1 MTAQANTHAFDDPTV
16 PHPAR
21 RYNYW
26 LGGRENYRV
35 DRASGDAV
43 AAAMPTV
50 RVGIHENRAFLR
62 RAVRF
67 MVGEGIRQLID
78 VGPGIPAPD
87 CSHEVAQALAPETRV
102 LYVDND
108 PVVIAYS
115 RALLRSAALPPVD
128 EDGRE
133 FAAAVDLDFGSADED
148 EEAEAHIDTAP
159 GVLGLDEP
167 AEIDEID
174 EIEVI
179 EEIDEVNGSGAP
191 TETRG
196 LIGHVL
202 ADLCEPERILA
213 NAELRTVI
221 DFSQPVG
228 LLMVA
233 VAHFCVKDEEVFTA
247 VKRLIDVLPSG
258 SVVAFSHAAT
268 DYLDPRTKGRVDAAN
283 RDHRSPFAFRYS
295 FEIARFAAGLE
306 ILDPGVVPISLWRAE
321 DEAQPR
327 PSAADTGIAAWVAR
341 KP

>member
-1 MTAQANTHAFDDPTV
+1 MTAQASTHAFDDPTV

-43 AAAMPTV
+43 AAAMPSI
-50 RVGIHENRAFLR
+50 RVGIQENRAFLR

-67 MVGEGIRQLID
+67 MVDEGIRQLID

-133 FAAAVDLDFGSADED
+133 LAAGVDLDFESADEHA
-148 EEAEAHIDTAP
+148 EAETEAHLDTAP
-159 GVLGLDEP
+159 GVLGPDAP
-167 AEIDEID
+167 A
-174 EIEVI
+174 
-179 EEIDEVNGSGAP
+179 EIDEVNGSGAH
-191 TETRG
+191 TAARG

-213 NAELRTVI
+213 NAELRAVI
-221 DFSQPVG
+221 DFSRPVG

-233 VAHFCVKDEEVFTA
+233 VAHFCVADEEVFAA
-247 VKRLIDVLPSG
+247 VKRLTDVLPSG

-268 DYLDPRTKGRVDAAN
+268 DYLDPRTKVRVDAAN
-283 RDHRSPFAFRYS
+283 RDHRSPFAFRYG

-321 DEAQPR
+321 DEPQPR